1 MGVVARDARH
11 ALRALRAAPG
21 FTAATI
27 LMMGLGVGATTA
39 LFSLTYAVLFRPLPW
54 SEPDRVVR
62 LQETRGGR
70 AGRVPWTIT
79 NTTYHAWRVSPATIE
94 EIGGWMRTQAMTM
107 TTGTDGG
114 ERVRVGQITPSLLRV
129 LGVQPAIGRRLEDTD
144 VSRDGPRAVLLGHSL
159 WRTRFGGD
167 PAAVGRGLRLDD
179 RTVTIAGVM
188 GQDFTFP
195 DRDAQLWMPLGI
207 ATVESGATVIRAMIF
222 NAVARLKPGVTAAQ
236 ASSEGTARGR
246 AAPSLGSAAVALF
259 GSGSDVA
266 LAAIPARE
274 ALTGDVRPALVVLLA
289 SVALIFATAI
299 ASVVVLQ
306 AARAVKRRRDVAV
319 RMAIGASSRDLA
331 RAWLVESGLLGAAG
345 ALFGLAVAA
354 GIHRILPSILP
365 PDFPRL
371 HEVTLDGAV
380 TLFAVLIAMLAVVV
394 CGLAPAIQVR
404 PRNLVESLTAGVA
417 GSSGPIGGAAPTL
430 RRVMMVAQVAIACLL
445 LVGTALLTRSFAALL
460 VADRGYDP
468 DGVLTAHV
476 TIRPQPFAAQAP
488 ALERVR
494 ERLQALPGVTVAGF
508 ANALPFVTT
517 GGFRGFSMPSPS
529 DPAAKVEVQTLIR
542 TVSPDYFPALRL
554 RLLAGRTLDSSDGAT
569 SRPSVV
575 VNRTFAK
582 QYLGANPIGVIVPV
596 QFGSLR
602 DFEVVGVVDDVRQ
615 GGLGGV
621 APAAFGG
628 VADPAQPEMFFTPTQ
643 WTSPVSDLIFVV
655 RGGSGSS
662 LASSL
667 RTILREEDPSLVI
680 DSIMTMEERVMH
692 SLARPRTYAV
702 LLGGFAVFAVG
713 VAAAGLF
720 GVMSYMAAQRTR
732 EIGIRTALGA
742 TPRDIVRLITGQAAA
757 ILAGGVAIGL
767 GAAFILT
774 RAIAPLLYG
783 VPAHDPVSFVAVP
796 FALAAVVGLAC
807 AWPARNATRVSPLV
821 ALRHQ

>member
-1 MGVVARDARH
+1 
-11 ALRALRAAPG
+11 
-21 FTAATI
+21 
-27 LMMGLGVGATTA
+27 MMGLGIGATTA
-39 LFSLTYAVLFRPLPW
+39 LFSLTHAVLFRPLPW
-54 SEPDRVVR
+54 SQPDRVVR

-70 AGRVPWTIT
+70 TGRVPWTIT
-79 NTTYHAWRVSPATIE
+79 NTTYHAWREAPATIE
-94 EIGGWMRTQAMTM
+94 EIGGWMRTQSITM
-107 TTGTDGG
+107 TIAAAGG
-114 ERVRVGQITPSLLRV
+114 ERVRAGQITPSLLRV
-129 LGVQPAIGRRLEDTD
+129 LGVQPALGRLLEDTD
-144 VSRDGPRAVLLGHSL
+144 VSREGPHAVLLGHAL
-159 WRTRFGGD
+159 WRTGFGAD
-167 PAAVGRGLRLDD
+167 PAAVGRVIRLDD

-188 GQDFTFP
+188 GKDFTFP
-195 DRDAQLWMPLGI
+195 DREAQLWMPLGV

-236 ASSEGTARGR
+236 ASSEGSARGR

-266 LAAIPARE
+266 VAAVPARD

-299 ASVVVLQ
+299 ASVVGLQ
-306 AARAVKRRRDVAV
+306 AARAVKRRRHVAV
-319 RMAIGASSRDLA
+319 RMAIGASSRDLV
-331 RAWLVESGLLGAAG
+331 RAWLVESALLGAAG
-345 ALFGLAVAA
+345 ALFGLIVAA

-380 TLFAVLIAMLAVVV
+380 TLFAILISVLAVLV
-394 CGLAPAIQVR
+394 CGVVPAIQAR
-404 PRNLVESLTAGVA
+404 PRNLVESLTAGAA
-417 GSSGPIGGAAPTL
+417 GSSGPIGGAAPTM
-430 RRVMMVAQVAIACLL
+430 RRVMMVAQVAIACVL
-445 LVGTALLTRSFAALL
+445 LVGTALLARSFAALL

-468 DGVLTAHV
+468 EGVLTAHV
-476 TIRPQPFAAQAP
+476 TIRPRPFASQTP

-494 ERLQALPGVTVAGF
+494 ARLQSLPGVTVAGF
-508 ANALPFVTT
+508 GNALPFVTS
-517 GGFRGFSMPSPS
+517 GGFRGFTMPSPS
-529 DPAAKVEVQTLIR
+529 DPGAKVEVQTLIR
-542 TVSPDYFPALRL
+542 TVSPEYFPALRL
-554 RLLAGRTLDSSDGAT
+554 RLLGGRTLAASDTHA

-575 VNRTFAK
+575 VNRTFAT
-582 QYLGANPIGVIVPV
+582 QYLGANPLGVVLPV

-628 VADPAQPEMFFTPTQ
+628 LADPPQPEMFFAPAQ
-643 WTSPVSDLIFVV
+643 WTSPVTDLIFVV
-655 RGGSGSS
+655 RGGSSQS
-662 LASSL
+662 LAPSL
-667 RTILREEDPSLVI
+667 RTILREEDPALVI
-680 DSIMTMEERVMH
+680 DSIMTMEDRVMH

-742 TPRDIVRLITGQAAA
+742 RPRDIVRLVTVEAAA

-767 GAAFILT
+767 GASFVLG

-783 VPAHDPVSFVAVP
+783 VPAHDPVSFITVP
-796 FALAAVVGLAC
+796 IALAVVVALAC
-807 AWPARNATRVSPLV
+807 AWPARNATRVNPLV

>member
-1 MGVVARDARH
+1 MRDTRYAI
-11 ALRALRAAPG
+11 RALRTSPG

-27 LMMGLGVGATTA
+27 LMMGLGVGATSA

-70 AGRVPWTIT
+70 TGRIPWTIT
-79 NTTYHAWRVSPATIE
+79 NTTYHAWRETPATIE
-94 EIGGWMRTQAMTM
+94 EIGGWMRTQSMTM
-107 TTGTDGG
+107 TTGADGG
-114 ERVRVGQITPSLLRV
+114 ERVRAGQITPSLLRV
-129 LGVQPAIGRRLEDTD
+129 LGVQPAVGRLLEDTD
-144 VSRDGPRAVLLGHSL
+144 VTGDGPQAILLGHTL

-167 PAAVGRGLRLDD
+167 PAVVGRGIRLDD
-179 RTVTIAGVM
+179 RLVTIAGVM
-188 GQDFTFP
+188 GKDFTFP
-195 DRDAQLWMPLGI
+195 DREAQLWMPLGV
-207 ATVESGATVIRAMIF
+207 ATVESGAKVIRAMIF

-236 ASSEGTARGR
+236 ASSEGSARGR

-266 LAAIPARE
+266 VAAIPARD

-289 SVALIFATAI
+289 SVTLIFATAI

-319 RMAIGASSRDLA
+319 RMAIGASQRDLV

-345 ALFGLAVAA
+345 ALFGLVVAA
-354 GIHRILPSILP
+354 AIHRILPSILP
-365 PDFPRL
+365 SDFPRV

-380 TLFAVLIAMLAVVV
+380 MLFAILISLLAVLV

-404 PRNLVESLTAGVA
+404 PRNLVEALTAGAA
-417 GSSGPIGGAAPTL
+417 GSSGPIGGTAPTL
-430 RRVMMVAQVAIACLL
+430 RRAMMVAQVAIACVL
-445 LVGTALLTRSFAALL
+445 LVGTALLARSFAALL

-476 TIRPQPFAAQAP
+476 TIRPRPFAAQVP
-488 ALERVR
+488 SLERVR
-494 ERLQALPGVTVAGF
+494 ERLQALPGVSVVGF
-508 ANALPFVTT
+508 ANALPFVTS
-517 GGFRGFSMPSPS
+517 GGFRGFTMPSPS
-529 DPAAKVEVQTLIR
+529 DPGAKVEVQTLIR
-542 TVSPDYFPALRL
+542 TVSPEYFPALRV
-554 RLLAGRTLDSSDGAT
+554 RLLAGRILAASDTPA

-575 VNRTFAK
+575 VNRTFAS
-582 QYLGANPIGVIVPV
+582 QYLGAKPIGVIVPV

-628 VADPAQPEMFFTPTQ
+628 VADPPQPEMFFAPPQ
-643 WTSPVSDLIFVV
+643 WTSPISDLIFVV
-655 RGGSGSS
+655 RGGSSQT
-662 LASSL
+662 LAPSL

-680 DSIMTMEERVMH
+680 DSVMTMEDRVMH

-742 TPRDIVRLITGQAAA
+742 RPGDIVRLVTGEAAA
-757 ILAGGVAIGL
+757 ILVAGVAIGL
-767 GAAFILT
+767 GAAFVLS

-783 VPAHDPVSFVAVP
+783 IPAHDPVSFITVP
-796 FALAAVVGLAC
+796 FALTIVVALAC
-807 AWPARNATRVSPLV
+807 AWPVRNATRVNPLV